1 VDGAVETHAA
11 RRDQA
16 LAYHRSGVRG
26 RPELV
31 LLQVHEA
38 IGSVPG
44 LLVISGWEG
53 IAPLPLVGQDLE
65 RALLD
70 QLVASGGTAQRFVGR
85 VLVETT
91 GT

>member
-1 VDGAVETHAA
+1 M
-11 RRDQA
+11 
-16 LAYHRSGVRG
+16 
-26 RPELV
+26 
-31 LLQVHEA
+31 
-38 IGSVPG
+38 
-44 LLVISGWEG
+44 ISGWEAN
-53 IAPLPLVGQDLE
+53 APLPVAGQDLE